1 LTQQQQSEV
10 RKLTGGIVS
19 GYRVLSTD
27 DGIPVT
33 IRLAVTIEVFE
44 PKGLGN
50 ETRRRIAVATFA
62 TPGTRPGPT
71 AEMLRDRITA
81 HLVQARRFAVVDRSQ
96 DAAYAQEMALLQSGN
111 APLIEQARLGQV
123 IGADYIVTGK
133 LRQTAA
139 TRSDYTIGITGEVV
153 TSTTSGSAEADFQVI
168 EIATRQIKW
177 AGTARISGGGA
188 VDQVGARIADEI
200 TQTIY
205 PMRLI
210 SSEDPASLVVNQ
222 GGSSLRVG
230 QRFRAMVLGEMMTD
244 PYTHE
249 PLGQVE
255 REAGVVEIR
264 RVDAKLS
271 YAQIVSGYVP
281 SLAGDNVQIVLRPA
295 VAAAAPPTARA
306 KRPNATEDAPTIT
319 KLPFDR

>member
-1 LTQQQQSEV
+1 
-10 RKLTGGIVS
+10 
-19 GYRVLSTD
+19 
-27 DGIPVT
+27 
-33 IRLAVTIEVFE
+33 VFE

-50 ETRRRIAVATFA
+50 ETRRRIAVMTFA
-62 TPGTRPGPT
+62 TSGARPGPT
-71 AEMLRDRITA
+71 AETLRDRITA
-81 HLVQARRFAVVDRSQ
+81 HLVQARRFAVVDRSHD
-96 DAAYAQEMALLQSGN
+96 DAYTQEMALLQSGN
-111 APLIEQARLGQV
+111 TPLTEQARLGQV
-123 IGADYIVTGK
+123 IGADYVVTGK

-139 TRSDYTIGITGEVV
+139 TSSQFVIGVTGEVV
-153 TSTTSGSAEADFQVI
+153 TSTTPGSAEADFQVI
-168 EIATRQIKW
+168 EIATRQMKW
-177 AGTARISGGGA
+177 AGTARISGGDA

-210 SSEDPASLVVNQ
+210 SSEDPANLVISQ
-222 GGSSLRVG
+222 GGSSLHVG

-295 VAAAAPPTARA
+295 MAASTPPIVRARRPAANR
-306 KRPNATEDAPTIT
+306 DAPAGT
-319 KLPFDR
+319 KLPYDP